1 MKRSPG
7 SHSCTASPWCVL
19 VCWVAWSGLPP
30 TAQACTLGAR
40 DGATLQQGA
49 VQLAWRSS
57 PAAIAN
63 GQPFTLQV
71 AVCPAGAQLLRVD
84 ASMPEHRHGMNYRPT
99 IKPLPAADAGGPVRW
114 QVDGLLWHMAGRWEL
129 RWDVQHGGKTEVLRT
144 SVTLR

>member
-1 MKRSPG
+1 MKRGPG
-7 SHSCTASPWCVL
+7 TQGCFAGIRPAL
-19 VCWVAWSGLPP
+19 VAVAAGAGLV
-30 TAQACTLGAR
+30 AAAAACTLEAR

-57 PAAIAN
+57 PAAITN

-71 AVCPAGAQLLRVD
+71 AVCPAGALLVRVD
-84 ASMPEHRHGMNYRPT
+84 ASMPDHRHGMNYRPS
-99 IKPLPAADAGGPVRW
+99 IKPLPAVDAGGPGRW